1 MWRKQMSD
9 SVGKVSAPIRQA
21 TQDDLASMVDLSEI
35 KRSQYEV
42 YQPLFWRKAKDSRER
57 QTSYFESQLRNRDV
71 AIFVHTSSN
80 NVDGFI
86 IANLGNAQECNVDDF
101 ALADESHWESTGRAL
116 LAAAGEEAKRRGVN
130 HYLVVCAHLDS
141 PKRRM
146 LSIYGLEIARY
157 WYTAAIQPVHDL
169 SEEVGVRRA
178 VASDAARMA
187 EIAKTPGRK
196 FAEIGRDQMV
206 VSVCERGTRIV
217 GYAIAAIVSS
227 PPVYDP
233 GGATL
238 LVIESAMAQ
247 SADWQTAGK
256 SLLQAIQSHAAQ
268 QGAIQYVVVCNE
280 SQRAQRDSL
289 EELGLRIASE
299 WYGGAIQ

>member
-1 MWRKQMSD
+1 
-9 SVGKVSAPIRQA
+9 
-21 TQDDLASMVDLSEI
+21 
-35 KRSQYEV
+35 
-42 YQPLFWRKAKDSRER
+42 
-57 QTSYFESQLRNRDV
+57 
-71 AIFVHTSSN
+71 
-80 NVDGFI
+80 
-86 IANLGNAQECNVDDF
+86 
-101 ALADESHWESTGRAL
+101 
-116 LAAAGEEAKRRGVN
+116 
-130 HYLVVCAHLDS
+130 
-141 PKRRM
+141 
-146 LSIYGLEIARY
+146 
-157 WYTAAIQPVHDL
+157 
-169 SEEVGVRRA
+169 
-178 VASDAARMA
+178 
-187 EIAKTPGRK
+187 
-196 FAEIGRDQMV
+196 MV